1 MALLDGTRSCCGCPK
16 TAGVAPCCVSLA
28 AELPQLLPEE
38 WCNMILPRRGG
49 PHADAKPSMAFL
61 LAAGLLVLEK
71 SDRLISKGKAKAPGT
86 LLGWHKRAV
95 PLTLPAAPEAGG
107 DARADA
113 RERAARAAVEA
124 AQHTV
129 WTPAREGALL
139 AALAATPEYAAG
151 QRLPDERW
159 LEIAATLAEPGW
171 TPHGLTAVKSYWSKH
186 LLKRQYAN
194 LPPPST
200 PATSRESRPRDW
212 SPAADAPLRM
222 RSSSLP
228 CTVQL
233 ASCST
238 ARTGCTWPASSSWA
252 AWLPIPHLTTSPPL
266 PPLPQFACARPTCL
280 GECE

>member
-1 MALLDGTRSCCGCPK
+1 
-16 TAGVAPCCVSLA
+16 
-28 AELPQLLPEE
+28 
-38 WCNMILPRRGG
+38 
-49 PHADAKPSMAFL
+49 MAFL

-95 PLTLPAAPEAGG
+95 PLTLPKRVPEAGG

-159 LEIAATLAEPGW
+159 LEIAATLAEPGCGH
-171 TPHGLTAVKSYWSKH
+171 PTA
-186 LLKRQYAN
+186 
-194 LPPPST
+194 
-200 PATSRESRPRDW
+200 
-212 SPAADAPLRM
+212 
-222 RSSSLP
+222 
-228 CTVQL
+228 
-233 ASCST
+233 
-238 ARTGCTWPASSSWA
+238 
-252 AWLPIPHLTTSPPL
+252 
-266 PPLPQFACARPTCL
+266 
-280 GECE
+280 

>member
-1 MALLDGTRSCCGCPK
+1 MQALLQPAILCDMLVAHFERCPDPVRLDGTRSCCGCPK

-113 RERAARAAVEA
+113 RARRLRRRSTPCGRPRERGRCS
-124 AQHTV
+124 
-129 WTPAREGALL
+129 
-139 AALAATPEYAAG
+139 
-151 QRLPDERW
+151 QRLRRR
-159 LEIAATLAEPGW
+159 L
-171 TPHGLTAVKSYWSKH
+171 
-186 LLKRQYAN
+186 
-194 LPPPST
+194 ST
-200 PATSRESRPRDW
+200 PPASGCPTSAGWRLPRRSP
-212 SPAADAPLRM
+212 SPAGHP
-222 RSSSLP
+222 
-228 CTVQL
+228 
-233 ASCST
+233 T
-238 ARTGCTWPASSSWA
+238 A
-252 AWLPIPHLTTSPPL
+252 
-266 PPLPQFACARPTCL
+266 
-280 GECE
+280 